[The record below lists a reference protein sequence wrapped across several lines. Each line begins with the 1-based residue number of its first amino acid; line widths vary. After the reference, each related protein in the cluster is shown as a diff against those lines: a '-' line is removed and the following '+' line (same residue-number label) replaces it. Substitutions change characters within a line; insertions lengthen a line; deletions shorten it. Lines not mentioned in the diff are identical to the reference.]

1 MFTRL
6 TLKGGPIEPREIVD
20 ASLNANRA
28 LFENQKAFKED
39 LDAARLLNI
48 SESGFVGATDRISRV
63 ALNAVDENVFRPM
76 NISPEV
82 RNSFAENAEKIGMKN
97 PYETAEEVI
106 TEIQA
111 DLGELSL
118 EEPNFPFIE
127 NPLTTITQS
136 NVTTGPNTL
145 NLPPPDQQIMTQV
158 QAANQ
163 FSNLTMDEKIRLLFP
178 RG

>member
-1 MFTRL
+1 MRDWKIPDSIYKGQFT
-6 TLKGGPIEPREIVD
+6 K
-20 ASLNANRA
+20 
-28 LFENQKAFKED
+28 
-39 LDAARLLNI
+39 
-48 SESGFVGATDRISRV
+48 SE
-63 ALNAVDENVFRPM
+63 
-76 NISPEV
+76 
-82 RNSFAENAEKIGMKN
+82 GMKN

-158 QAANQ
+158 KAANQ
-163 FSNLTMDEKIRLLFP
+163 FSNLTMDQKIRLLFP
-178 RG
+178 NG